1 MRISGNQFI
10 TDPLKNLTPPKKN
23 DSNSKRESIT
33 SESQRHIEDLKRM
46 VEEEALYQKRMAAN
60 QIAKKIARGES
71 VTNEEREQLKGM
83 DEEGLRKAEQAN
95 LQRKQLSA
103 RLANATTKE
112 QARAI
117 ILEGKLS
124 AGEIIEK
131 GDEQYGEFLMEAVN
145 KAEDDHYAVKRTQ
158 SDMTILVNNPKNID
172 KPASLY
178 DIRL

>member
-10 TDPLKNLTPPKKN
+10 TDALKNLTPPKKN
-23 DSNSKRESIT
+23 DSISKQESIT
-33 SESQRHIEDLKRM
+33 SESQRHIEEMKKM
-46 VEEEALYQKRMAAN
+46 VEEEARYQKRMAAD

-71 VTNEEREQLKGM
+71 VTNEEREQLRGM

-103 RLANATTKE
+103 RLSNATTKE

-117 ILEGKLS
+117 VLEGKLF

-131 GDEQYGEFLMEAVN
+131 GDEQYGELLMEAVN
-145 KAEDDHYAVKRTQ
+145 KAVDDHYGVKRTQ
-158 SDMTILVNNPKNID
+158 SDMSIFTNNPKNTE
-172 KPASLY
+172 KPVPLY
-178 DIRL
+178 DMRL